1 MNCLKCGKE
10 TSGTQVF
17 CEDCLQIMQHYPV
30 KPGTAIHLPRRDTTS
45 QEKKQ
50 HDRSREPSKEDALLQ
65 LRRMTHFLT
74 AIIAVLSVLLLL
86 TASMLI
92 HTLEKEKPASSIGR
106 NYTTIDSRNQ
116 P

>member
-1 MNCLKCGKE
+1 MNCLKCGRK
-10 TSGTQVF
+10 TSGNQVF
-17 CEDCLQIMQHYPV
+17 CEDCLQMMQHYPV
-30 KPGTAIHLPRRDTTS
+30 KPGTAIHLPRRDATF

-50 HDRSREPSKEDALLQ
+50 HDRSREPSKEDTLLQ

-74 AIIAVLSVLLLL
+74 ATIAVLSVLLLL

-92 HTLEKEKPASSIGR
+92 HTLDKEKPSSSIGR
-106 NYTTIDSRNQ
+106 NYTTADSKSQ